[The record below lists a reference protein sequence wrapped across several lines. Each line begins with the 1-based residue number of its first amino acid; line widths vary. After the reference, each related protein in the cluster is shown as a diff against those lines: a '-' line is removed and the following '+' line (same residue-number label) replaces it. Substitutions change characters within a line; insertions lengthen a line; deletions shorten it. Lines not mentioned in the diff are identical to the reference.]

1 MFYFY
6 YCLQIILLCIYRNL
20 TCFSTVCMLLRRNAM
35 TNLDNMLKSRDITLP
50 IRVHIVKAMGF
61 PSSHVQMWEL
71 NHKEA
76 WMSNNWCLQTVALEK
91 MLESPLDCKE
101 IKPVNSKE
109 NQPWIVIRGT
119 DSEAKSLIL
128 WPSDAK
134 SQLTGKDPDA
144 RKDRRQKEKWVA
156 EDEMVR

>member
-6 YCLQIILLCIYRNL
+6 CCLQVILLCIYRNL
-20 TCFSTVCMLLRRNAM
+20 TCFSTVCMLLRRKAM
-35 TNLDNMLKSRDITLP
+35 TNLNNMLKSRDITLP
-50 IRVHIVKAMGF
+50 ISVHIVKAMGF

-76 WMSNNWCLQTVALEK
+76 WMPNNWCFQTVALEK
-91 MLESPLDCKE
+91 MLESPLDWKE

-109 NQPWIVIRGT
+109 NQPWIFIRET